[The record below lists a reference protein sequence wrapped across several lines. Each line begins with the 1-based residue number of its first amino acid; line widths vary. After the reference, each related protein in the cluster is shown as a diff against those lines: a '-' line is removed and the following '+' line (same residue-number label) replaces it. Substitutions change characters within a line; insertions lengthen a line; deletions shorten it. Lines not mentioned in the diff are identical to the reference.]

1 MIYRFLFSQ
10 SVEQGKRT
18 SLIVLSMRVVFGVL
32 LMVHGFQKLAAF
44 DALAA
49 GAFPDPLGVGSA
61 VSVSLAIFAEL
72 LCAAAMVAG
81 FLYRLSLIPVIVTL
95 LVAFFAVHGASVAD
109 GELALV
115 YLFVFIFMYLIGAGR
130 YSADSLI
137 AARFNRNKELN

>member
-44 DALAA
+44 DTLAA
-49 GAFPDPLGVGSA
+49 GVFPEPLGVGSA

-72 LCAAAMVAG
+72 LCAAAMVVG

-115 YLFVFIFMYLIGAGR
+115 YLFVFIFMYLLGVGR

-137 AARFNRNKELN
+137 AARFNRNKGLD